1 MTMRSLA
8 TCLCLLVAALPAT
21 AAFGYSD
28 RVVEWH
34 RIQAEGR
41 FYFMPPADCLVGPLP
56 AYQVVALPQ
65 AEMNTRWPTHDSTEP
80 DRYGMTFYAH
90 SADNPFPY
98 AVIFL
103 SADLPPKVKREQL
116 KHEQAHL
123 RGCQHPGYV
132 THSDGT
138 PVRH

>member
-1 MTMRSLA
+1 MRIA
-8 TCLCLLVAALPAT
+8 VAALCVLALT
-21 AAFGYSD
+21 GSAGAYAD

-34 RIQAEGR
+34 RVEAAGR

-56 AYQVVALPQ
+56 PYQVVKLPQ
-65 AEMNTRWPTHDSTEP
+65 EEMNARWPTEDRTAP

-90 SADNPFPY
+90 SAANPFPY

-103 SADLPPKVKREQL
+103 SADLPPKVWRGQL
-116 KHEQAHL
+116 AHEQAHL